1 MAIGRALLA
10 IDVITVGI
18 SWFIFQD
25 PDKLVYS
32 FIQIITCNLSV
43 DFFLNGYRQCV
54 QFFIISSKYEEISR
68 LIIKEAGRGVTL
80 LKGVGAFSGSDM
92 KVMMVIARRAQTA
105 TIMRIVKDI
114 DERAF
119 ITEAPVR
126 GVYGEGFD
134 VNYVKSTKKS
144 QQEKEALSTSS
155 ASEETEG

>member
-1 MAIGRALLA
+1 MA
-10 IDVITVGI
+10 
-18 SWFIFQD
+18 
-25 PDKLVYS
+25 
-32 FIQIITCNLSV
+32 N
-43 DFFLNGYRQCV
+43 RQCV
-54 QFFIISSKYEEISR
+54 QFFIISSKYEEISQ

-134 VNYVKSTKKS
+134 VNYVKPTKKQREGLEEVASKTS
-144 QQEKEALSTSS
+144 QGED
-155 ASEETEG
+155 

>member
-1 MAIGRALLA
+1 
-10 IDVITVGI
+10 
-18 SWFIFQD
+18 
-25 PDKLVYS
+25 
-32 FIQIITCNLSV
+32 
-43 DFFLNGYRQCV
+43 
-54 QFFIISSKYEEISR
+54 
-68 LIIKEAGRGVTL
+68 
-80 LKGVGAFSGSDM
+80 M

-144 QQEKEALSTSS
+144 QQEEEALSTSS